1 VDRLKNNMDLLDV
14 LKPLLLMETEENVQE
29 QDLNVQEEE
38 VLETSDELEEE
49 EDSTDWKAKAEKADE
64 LANNYKI
71 RAEKAERLAKSAKIE
86 PVKKQPSKA
95 DGELSTKDIYA
106 LMEAKVAEQD
116 IDKVQEIA
124 KLKAI
129 SVSAALKLSLTK
141 QILSDEIEQRST
153 ASAANVGGSKR
164 GSGKVPDDVL
174 LANASKGNLPDN
186 DADLERLIKLR
197 KGIK

>member
-1 VDRLKNNMDLLDV
+1 
-14 LKPLLLMETEENVQE
+14 METEEKYVPQE
-29 QDLNVQEEE
+29 DSNLEEEE
-38 VLETSDELEEE
+38 VLETSNEELEEE
-49 EDSTDWKAKAEKADE
+49 EDTTDWKAKAEKEAE
-64 LANNYKI
+64 LAKNYKI
-71 RAEKAERLAKSAKIE
+71 RAEKAERLAKSEKISEPKAK
-86 PVKKQPSKA
+86 PSKA

-106 LMEAKVAEQD
+106 LMEAKVAEED

-124 KLKAI
+124 KLKGI
-129 SVSAALKLSLTK
+129 SVSEALKLSLTK
-141 QILSDEIEQRST
+141 QILSDEIEQRNT

-174 LANASKGNLPDN
+174 LANASKGNLPEN